1 MLTVYTFGDSIL
13 DCSHYNDKGVDPG
26 RLIVNNHDHLFP
38 EFVGRDLCAAT
49 SDDAVTELR
58 AYDGSVID
66 DLPDQIEDLEVEEP
80 AIALLT
86 IGSNDLISNLLDD
99 EGPGIEQFAQK
110 LKNFLD
116 SLPIRP
122 VLIATVCDPTFGDDS
137 SNVFGDN
144 PALGRENLRRINAIL
159 THFGSAYGA
168 VVDLHAHFLQGQPDW
183 FTNTIDPSLIGAS
196 EVRRCFL
203 EAIEANG
210 FV

>member
-26 RLIVNNHDHLFP
+26 RLLVNNNDHLFP
-38 EFVGRDLCAAT
+38 EFQGRDLCTAT
-49 SDDAVTELR
+49 HDEAVTELR
-58 AYDGSVID
+58 AYDGSVVD
-66 DLPDQIEDLEVEEP
+66 DLFSQVEDLEVEEP
-80 AIALLT
+80 SIALVT
-86 IGSNDLISNLLDD
+86 IGGNDLLSGLLDD
-99 EGPGIEQFAQK
+99 EGPGIEEFGQK

-116 SLPIRP
+116 ALPIRP
-122 VLIATVCDPTFGDDS
+122 VLIATVYDPTLGDDS
-137 SNVFGDN
+137 LNVFGVD
-144 PALGRENLRRINAIL
+144 PALGRENLRRINSIL
-159 THFGSAYGA
+159 TYLGTAYGA

-183 FTNTIDPSLIGAS
+183 FISTIEPSLIGAS